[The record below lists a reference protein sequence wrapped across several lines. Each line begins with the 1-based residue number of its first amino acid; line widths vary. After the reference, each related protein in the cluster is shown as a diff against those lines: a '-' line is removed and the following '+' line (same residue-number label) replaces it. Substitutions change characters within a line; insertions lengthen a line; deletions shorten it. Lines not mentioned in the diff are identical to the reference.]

1 MSFQIE
7 QIKYIKYFTT
17 NTDDIDQISILQ
29 TLFSKKIVYIN
40 ENNYNTITKYA
51 LVVFKMHT

>member
-29 TLFSKKIVYIN
+29 TLFSKNIVYIN

-51 LVVFKMHT
+51 HVVFKMHT